1 VVYTDSKSESEQ
13 AMDEIDTAQ
22 YNEAAIVSG
31 TDAVVEPEAV
41 MIESFHALIAHPTVF
56 GCSIHIL
63 AADVTEKD

>member
-1 VVYTDSKSESEQ
+1 MVYTDSKSESEQ

-22 YNEAAIVSG
+22 YNEEAIVTG

-41 MIESFHALIAHPTVF
+41 MVESFHALVAPPTVF
-56 GCSIHIL
+56 GCSVYIL